1 MEFWHRLQH
10 LELGWTG
17 LGFMVLCWIGVL
29 FLRRLLP
36 DSRRRRG
43 RFSSYALGVAPLVH
57 LVATGFALVGLD
69 TVAAALHLCNLALV
83 TTAAAGVAGMVL
95 FDIVLARTR
104 FAVPDLMRDLTQVA
118 IMALIAMVVLQS
130 AGLTPLSIAATST
143 VATAVLGLA
152 MQNALANVGAGVLFQ
167 VDQSIRLG
175 DWIQVGHRAGR
186 VEAFTWRATAIRTPS
201 GDLAY
206 VPNAQLLGAEV
217 LNCSKPARAHRV
229 STRVSFHHR
238 HPPGEVAALVTE
250 TLCDVPGVLADPP
263 PSCTAMEFGG
273 SNVTYNAEYW
283 IDDMDRESAIHG
295 AVLTRLWY
303 ATSRSEMDGPC
314 PAPGAT
320 RTEAELAAARAV
332 LASSKLFV
340 SLSEERREVLASA
353 MRPRRYADGERVLRE
368 GDAGSSM
375 FLVAH
380 GAVRL
385 ARVGDDATPDFFA
398 GDHFGEMSLLT
409 GAPRTATC
417 RASGECLCYEVDG
430 AAFRAVVAAD
440 PSLAEA
446 ITEIVAA
453 RMRES
458 EEVKERASRPLGEQ
472 QKALWLK
479 VKRYFRL

>member
-1 MEFWHRLQH
+1 MEIWRRLQH

-17 LGFMVLCWIGVL
+17 LGFMLLCWVGVL

-36 DSRRRRG
+36 DSRRKRG
-43 RFSSYALGVAPLVH
+43 RFSSYALGAAPLVH
-57 LVATGFALVGLD
+57 IVAAAFELAGLD
-69 TVAAALHLCNLALV
+69 TVAAALHLCNLGLV
-83 TTAAAGVAGMVL
+83 TTAAAGVAGMIL

-118 IMALIAMVVLQS
+118 IMGLIAMAVLQS
-130 AGLTPLSIAATST
+130 AGVPPLSIAATST

-175 DWIQVGHRAGR
+175 DWIQVGSRSGR
-186 VEAFTWRATAIRTPS
+186 VEAFYWRATALRTPS

-217 LNCSKPARAHRV
+217 LNYSQPARSHKV
-229 STRVSFHHR
+229 MTRVSFHHR
-238 HPPGEVAALVTE
+238 HPPAEVAALVTE
-250 TLCDVPGVLADPP
+250 TIRDVSGVLAEPVPTCAAVGFD
-263 PSCTAMEFGG
+263 G
-273 SNVTYNAEYW
+273 SSVDYLAKYW
-283 IDDMDRESAIHG
+283 IDDMDRESTIDG
-295 AVLTRLWY
+295 AVHTRLWY
-303 ATSRSEMDGPC
+303 AASRAGMEGPC
-314 PAPGAT
+314 PAPEAT
-320 RTEAELAAARAV
+320 TEAEVAAARAV
-332 LASSKLFV
+332 LAASKLFAT
-340 SLSEERREVLASA
+340 LSEERREHLASA

-375 FLVAH
+375 FLVAK

-385 ARVGDDATPDFFA
+385 ARMGDDGSPDFFP

-409 GAPRTATC
+409 GSPRTATC
-417 RASGECLCYEVDG
+417 RAAGECLCYEVDG
-430 AAFRAVVAAD
+430 EAFRAVVAAD

-446 ITEIVAA
+446 ITEVVEE

-458 EEVKERASRPLGEQ
+458 EEVKERASRPIGEQ